1 MNLARVIGSV
11 WSTCKD
17 DRLSGRRMLL
27 LQPMTFSGEDRGSA
41 VAALDT
47 MDAGP
52 TDVVVYTTASEAA
65 IPFKPGLT
73 PTDATVVGIVER
85 IDHAD
90 WRYSATQV

>member
-1 MNLARVIGSV
+1 
-11 WSTCKD
+11 
-17 DRLSGRRMLL
+17 
-27 LQPMTFSGEDRGSA
+27 
-41 VAALDT
+41 